1 MATQSGSAFYSFKIG
16 KFSCLSVSDGTYDYK
31 STSFLPGISEDEIKK
46 ILVEH
51 GVPTDIIVSPY
62 TFLFVDT
69 GQHKIL
75 CDMGAGK
82 LGPNTGKLMES
93 LKSAGIQPEDIDTV
107 IITHAHPDHVGGT
120 LDEEGKPNYPNA
132 SYLMWKGEWDFW
144 FSDEAFQE
152 VVKHYSAIVQPDI
165 FMKVAR
171 GQLGP
176 IRDRIKFLTVESE
189 VLPGVRVYE
198 FPGHTPGHIAV
209 SFTSEGEELF
219 FAGDVII
226 FPFLIERPDLRP
238 IFDIM
243 PDLTDASKRKFCDL
257 MVEKNSWVVAQ
268 HCHPF
273 PSLGKI
279 VKKGEAW
286 QWMPI
291 QL

>member
-107 IITHAHPDHVGGT
+107 IITMRT
-120 LDEEGKPNYPNA
+120 
-132 SYLMWKGEWDFW
+132 
-144 FSDEAFQE
+144 
-152 VVKHYSAIVQPDI
+152 
-165 FMKVAR
+165 
-171 GQLGP
+171 P
-176 IRDRIKFLTVESE
+176 I
-189 VLPGVRVYE
+189 
-198 FPGHTPGHIAV
+198 
-209 SFTSEGEELF
+209 
-219 FAGDVII
+219 
-226 FPFLIERPDLRP
+226 
-238 IFDIM
+238 M
-243 PDLTDASKRKFCDL
+243 
-257 MVEKNSWVVAQ
+257 
-268 HCHPF
+268 
-273 PSLGKI
+273 
-279 VKKGEAW
+279 
-286 QWMPI
+286 
-291 QL
+291 